1 MAMMRPS
8 TMTKRDLVRYCAEL
22 DAKAEERYS
31 EEELDRRYRLS
42 GDGIR
47 RALGALKERGA
58 PFTLDDLA
66 YIAGTD
72 RRAFD
77 YWIADHGRKSCPFG
91 KQVARLAEALEVG
104 LSSITLPG
112 LLEEEMVDEDLPTQV
127 PARARVGAL
136 REYWS
141 ILNWYRQHLGWRW
154 NLPGFCLREFAHSGS
169 SPDYYAEVVIKPELF
184 PLLDPVEFIFAFRS
198 PGMRNAKLLP
208 VRRVDYG
215 RIVLFPDRRVH
226 LASTFQNQTASGHAT
241 REGSFRV
248 WTWFGKE
255 PCEFQVRSMTAF
267 ELEARLED
275 KARHPGDDPNA
286 VAFLAAPHHLQT
298 SGVDARRRR

>member
-8 TMTKRDLVRYCAEL
+8 TMTKRDLARYCAEL
-22 DAKAEERYS
+22 DAKAEARYS
-31 EEELDRRYRLS
+31 EEELDRRYRMS
-42 GDGIR
+42 RDGIR
-47 RALGALKERGA
+47 RTLGSLAERDIM
-58 PFTLDDLA
+58 FTLDDLA
-66 YIAGTD
+66 SIAGTD
-72 RRAFD
+72 LRAFE
-77 YWIADHGRKSCPFG
+77 YWIANQGRKSCPYG
-91 KQVARLAEALEVG
+91 RQVARLAEALEVG

-112 LLEEEMVDEDLPTQV
+112 PLDEEMVDEDLPTQV

-154 NLPGFCLREFAHSGS
+154 HLPGFCLREFTHDGS
-169 SPDYYAEVVIKPELF
+169 TADYYAEVVIKPELF

-215 RIVLFPDRRVH
+215 RIVLFPDRRVR
-226 LASTFQNQTASGHAT
+226 LASTFQNQAASCRAT

-255 PCEFQVRSMTAF
+255 PCDFQVRSMAAF

-275 KARHPGDDPNA
+275 KDRHPGDDPNA

-298 SGVDARRRR
+298 SGADARRRR